1 MKTRKLGTTDLMV
14 PPVMLGGNVYGWTLS
29 EADSLRQLDRAF
41 DAGLNFIDTADLYS
55 RWVPG
60 HSGGESESIIGKW
73 FAASGK
79 RNRVVLA
86 TKVGMDMGGGRVGL
100 AASYIVKAV
109 EDSLRRLQTD
119 YIDLYQSHQD
129 DPQTPPEVT
138 LGAYRK
144 LIEQG
149 KVRYVG
155 ASNYSAARLREAME
169 AGRQP
174 GNASYVTLQPHY
186 NMMERTAYE
195 ATLAP
200 VVAEYGLAVIPY
212 FSLAAGFLTGKYRKP
227 ADAAGKARGGMVGR
241 YLNERGFRVLA
252 ALDEVAAR
260 TGASVAS
267 VALAWLIAR
276 PAVTPIASATSDAQ
290 LRDLIAAADLALDAD
305 AIAQLDA
312 ASAA

>member
-1 MKTRKLGTTDLMV
+1 MKIRKLGTTDLTV

-138 LGAYRK
+138 LGAYQK

-227 ADAAGKARGGMVGR
+227 ADTAGKARGGMVGR